1 MHNMNKLFK
10 KKEIFKVKS
19 KPMDPSSIIE
29 PNTADEYQRRGMA
42 HYARKQYAPA
52 EGDLQK
58 AIQLDPQHIDSY
70 YSLGMVMKAVGRK
83 DDAVSA
89 FNKVISLITNNQDLD
104 KVKFDMLKR
113 LAMGHVNEITQGDWN
128 LEKEIWKHIN

>member
-1 MHNMNKLFK
+1 MNKLFK

-19 KPMDPSSIIE
+19 KPVDPASIGE

-42 HYARKQYAPA
+42 YYARKQFEPA
-52 EGDLQK
+52 EIDLQK
-58 AIQLDPQHIDSY
+58 ATQLDPNHIDSY

-89 FNKVISLITNNQDLD
+89 FKKVISLIANNQDLE
-104 KVKFDMLKR
+104 KVKFEMLKR

-128 LEKEIWKHIN
+128 LEKEIWKHTN